1 MEPSILFVIDDFSSE
16 PEMTRHNRLVN
27 KLYTRGRHAR
37 ISTITSVHKTK
48 NVVNPI
54 VRAQA
59 TALFVFKQKAFLEL
73 QAFLEENS
81 ATVGKDILEKVYRLA
96 TSEPFQFLYV
106 NLEAGS
112 DLNNMF
118 FIGFK
123 QRILIEAERPT
134 SEH

>member
-1 MEPSILFVIDDFSSE
+1 
-16 PEMTRHNRLVN
+16 MTRQNRLVN

-59 TALFVFKQKAFLEL
+59 TALFIFRQKAFMEL

-96 TSEPFQFLYV
+96 TSQPFQFLYV
-106 NLEAGS
+106 NLKTTDVNE
-112 DLNNMF
+112 MF
-118 FIGFK
+118 FIGIQ
-123 QRILIEAERPT
+123 QRVRVTRAEGAT
-134 SEH
+134 